1 MTRKTVRCE
10 RTRMGDSFSFRL
22 STSQRVSIEKIADE
36 KGFGL
41 CEAARYLLNIGIEQ
55 SKISEV

>member
-10 RTRMGDSFSFRL
+10 RMGDSFSFRL
-22 STSQRVSIEKIADE
+22 PTSQRVSIEKIANK

-41 CEAARYLLNIGIEQ
+41 CEAARYLLNLGIEQ
-55 SKISEV
+55 SKVGESSV